1 MTNESVD
8 RQRLASILRGL
19 RIDADL
25 STTELARQLNWSQS
39 KVSKTERGET
49 LPRPEDV
56 ELWARHTRATA
67 AVRAELAEL
76 ADRTST
82 EAVEWKREMAPGRR
96 RKQEEIQRLEANS
109 SVTRVFAPS
118 VVVGLA
124 QTRTY
129 AEAMFRLGREV
140 AEVESL
146 DEIVD
151 ARLSRQDTL
160 DDQNKRFEFVM
171 GEFAL
176 RRKLISAADMRIQVT
191 RLIELSHRPNV
202 DIGVITADATE
213 TAHQYHGF
221 AIIGDP
227 AYDAES
233 IVLAETLT
241 RALRIRSTEEINEYV
256 EHFKALRAAAISGD
270 ALRSFLREVV
280 EGLHD

>member
-8 RQRLASILRGL
+8 RQRLASILRTL
-19 RIDADL
+19 RVDADL
-25 STTELARQLNWSQS
+25 STTELARQLHWSQS

-56 ELWARHTRATA
+56 ELWARQTRASA
-67 AVRAELAEL
+67 EIRAELAEL

-96 RKQEEIQRLEANS
+96 RKQEEIQRLEANA

-124 QTRTY
+124 QTRPY
-129 AEAMFRLGREV
+129 AEAMFQLGRTV
-140 AEVESL
+140 ATPESL

-151 ARLSRQDTL
+151 ARLARQDTL
-160 DDQNKRFEFVM
+160 NDPSKRFEFVM

-176 RRKLISAADMRIQVT
+176 RRKLISAADMRDQVA
-191 RLIELSHRPNV
+191 RLIELSRRPNI
-202 DIGVITADATE
+202 DIGVITVGAAE
-213 TAHQYHGF
+213 TVHQYHGF

-227 AYDAES
+227 LQDAES

-241 RALRIRSTEEINEYV
+241 RALRIRPTEEIVEYV
-256 EHFKALRAAAISGD
+256 EHFSAIRAAAISGD
-270 ALRSFLREVV
+270 ELRTFLQEVIV
-280 EGLHD
+280 TSHA

>member
-8 RQRLASILRGL
+8 RQRLASILRAL
-19 RIDADL
+19 RIDATL

-56 ELWARHTRATA
+56 ELWARQTRATPQ
-67 AVRAELAEL
+67 VRAELAEL

-82 EAVEWKREMAPGRR
+82 EAVEWRRELAPGRR
-96 RKQEEIQRLEANS
+96 RKQEEIQRLEANA

-124 QTRTY
+124 QTRQY

-140 AEVESL
+140 AAVEPL
-146 DEIVD
+146 GEIVT
-151 ARLSRQDTL
+151 ARLERQRTL
-160 DDQNKRFEFVM
+160 DDQTQRFKFVM

-176 RRKLISAADMRIQVT
+176 RRQLIPGADMREQVG
-191 RLIELSHRPNV
+191 RLIDLSHRPNV
-202 DIGVITADATE
+202 DIGVITVDAAE
-213 TAHQYHGF
+213 TVHQYHGF

-227 AYDAES
+227 LQDAES

-241 RALRIRSTEEINEYV
+241 RALRIRSTEEIVEYV
-256 EHFKALRAAAISGD
+256 EHFDALRAAAISGD
-270 ALRSFLREVV
+270 QLRSFLREVI
-280 EGLHD
+280 ENLHS